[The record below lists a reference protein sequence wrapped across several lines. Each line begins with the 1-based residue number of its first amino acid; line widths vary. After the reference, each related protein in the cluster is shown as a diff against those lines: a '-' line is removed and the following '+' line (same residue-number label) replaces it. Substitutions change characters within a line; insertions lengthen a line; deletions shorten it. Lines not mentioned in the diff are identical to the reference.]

1 MISNSEFLSV
11 YECGEAESTRLA
23 TASREGVLSL
33 AGEGA
38 VAIWHDIAPEGRGE
52 FYAWHGQEHMPERV
66 GIPGFLRGRRYVAI
80 EAELEFFNLYEAL
93 SVETLKSQDYTAR
106 VNAPTPWT
114 LSAVKH
120 FRSVARS
127 ICRVVEST
135 GPAQGGLIATLRYDV
150 PEGREKDH
158 REALVRRLIPDLL
171 DKPGIAG
178 VHLLVADAEASGV
191 ATAEQKARGVAN
203 AVPRWVLLLEGW
215 GDEPNFAALA
225 KQALSPAALDAIGA
239 AGPYSLGLYRH
250 QITRTKTA
258 WSAG

>member
-1 MISNSEFLSV
+1 M
-11 YECGEAESTRLA
+11 
-23 TASREGVLSL
+23 SL
-33 AGEGA
+33 AGEAA
-38 VAIWHDIAPEGRGE
+38 VAIWHDIAPEGREE
-52 FYAWHGQEHMPERV
+52 FYAWHGHEHMPERV
-66 GIPGFLRGRRYVAI
+66 GIPGFQRGRRYVAI
-80 EAELEFFNLYEAL
+80 EASLEFFNLYEAL
-93 SVETLKSQDYTAR
+93 SVEVLKGQDYTSR

-127 ICRVVEST
+127 ICRVVHSS

-150 PEGREKDH
+150 PEDAIAAH
-158 REALVRRLIPDLL
+158 RDTLQRRLIPDLL
-171 DKPGIAG
+171 AKPGVAG
-178 VHLLVADAEASGV
+178 VHVLMADAEASGV

-215 GDEPNFAALA
+215 GDEPAFVALA
-225 KQALSPAALDAIGA
+225 KQALSAQALDATGA
-239 AGPYSLGLYRH
+239 EGPYSLDLYRH

>member
-1 MISNSEFLSV
+1 M
-11 YECGEAESTRLA
+11 
-23 TASREGVLSL
+23 SL

-38 VAIWHDIAPEGRGE
+38 VAIWHDIAPEGRQD
-52 FYAWHGQEHMPERV
+52 FYAWHGEEHMPERV

-80 EAELEFFNLYEAL
+80 EADLEFFNLYEAL

-106 VNAPTPWT
+106 VNTPTPWT
-114 LSAVKH
+114 LGAVKH

-127 ICRVVEST
+127 ICRVVHST

-150 PEGREKDH
+150 PEGQVRAH
-158 REALVRRLIPDLL
+158 RDALLRQFIPDLL
-171 DKPGIAG
+171 AKPGVAG
-178 VHLLVADAEASGV
+178 VHLLMADAEASGV

-215 GDEPNFAALA
+215 GDEADFVALA
-225 KQALSPAALDAIGA
+225 RKELAPAALDAIGGE
-239 AGPYSLGLYRH
+239 GPYSLGLYRH

>member
-1 MISNSEFLSV
+1 M
-11 YECGEAESTRLA
+11 
-23 TASREGVLSL
+23 SL

-38 VAIWHDIAPEGRGE
+38 VAIWHDIAPEGRE
-52 FYAWHGQEHMPERV
+52 DFYAWHGQEHMPERV

-114 LSAVKH
+114 LQAVRH

-127 ICRVVEST
+127 ICRVAHSA

-150 PEGREKDH
+150 ADAQAATHKD
-158 REALVRRLIPDLL
+158 RLLRRTIPDLL
-171 DKPGIAG
+171 ARPGIAG
-178 VHLLVADAEASGV
+178 VHLLTADAEASGV

-203 AVPRWVLLLEGW
+203 AVPRWVLLVEGW
-215 GDEPNFAALA
+215 GDEAAFVTLA
-225 KQALSPAALDAIGA
+225 KAELAAARLDAIGGE
-239 AGPYSLGLYRH
+239 GPYSLGLYRH
-250 QITRTKTA
+250 QITRTKTP

>member
-1 MISNSEFLSV
+1 M
-11 YECGEAESTRLA
+11 
-23 TASREGVLSL
+23 SL

-38 VAIWHDIAPEGRGE
+38 VAIWHDIAPEGRE
-52 FYAWHGQEHMPERV
+52 VFYAWHGQEHMPERV

-80 EAELEFFNLYEAL
+80 EADLEFFNLYETL
-93 SVETLKSQDYTAR
+93 SVEVLKGQDYTAR

-114 LSAVKH
+114 LAAVTH

-127 ICRVVEST
+127 ICRVAHSA

-150 PEGREKDH
+150 PDVQAAEHKA
-158 REALVRRLIPDLL
+158 ALLRQLVPDLL
-171 DKPGIAG
+171 GRPGVAG
-178 VHLLVADAEASGV
+178 VHVLTADAEASGV

-215 GDEPNFAALA
+215 GDEAEFVRLA
-225 KQALSPAALDAIGA
+225 KAELAAEKLTALGGE
-239 AGPYSLGLYRH
+239 GPFDLGLYRH
-250 QITRTKTA
+250 QTTRTKTA

>member
-1 MISNSEFLSV
+1 MSLS
-11 YECGEAESTRLA
+11 
-23 TASREGVLSL
+23 
-33 AGEGA
+33 GEGA
-38 VAIWHDIAPEGRGE
+38 VAIWHDIAPEGREE

-66 GIPGFLRGRRYVAI
+66 GIPGFQRGRRYVAI
-80 EAELEFFNLYEAL
+80 EADLEFFNLYEAL
-93 SVETLKSQDYTAR
+93 SVEVLKGQDYTAR

-114 LSAVKH
+114 LSTVKH

-127 ICRVVEST
+127 ICRVALST

-150 PEGREKDH
+150 AESDAAEHK
-158 REALVRRLIPDLL
+158 ATLQRRTLPDLL
-171 DKPGIAG
+171 AQPGVAA
-178 VHLLVADAEASGV
+178 VHVLMADAEASGV

-215 GDEPNFAALA
+215 GDEAAFVATAKAALA
-225 KQALSPAALDAIGA
+225 PGPFDAIGGQ
-239 AGPYSLGLYRH
+239 GPYSLGLYRL

>member
-1 MISNSEFLSV
+1 M
-11 YECGEAESTRLA
+11 
-23 TASREGVLSL
+23 SL

-66 GIPGFLRGRRYVAI
+66 GIPGFLRGRRYAAI
-80 EAELEFFNLYEAL
+80 EANLEFFNLYEAL
-93 SVETLKSQDYTAR
+93 SVEVLKGQDYAAR

-127 ICRVVEST
+127 ICRVVHSA
-135 GPAQGGLIATLRYDV
+135 GPAHGGLIATLRYDV
-150 PEGREKDH
+150 PDEKAPEH
-158 REALVRRLIPDLL
+158 KAALARHLIPDLL
-171 DKPGIAG
+171 AKPGIAG

-215 GDEPNFAALA
+215 GDETDFVTLA
-225 KQALSPAALDAIGA
+225 KAELA
-239 AGPYSLGLYRH
+239 AGKLEALGGAGPFDLGLYRH

>member
-1 MISNSEFLSV
+1 M
-11 YECGEAESTRLA
+11 
-23 TASREGVLSL
+23 SL
-33 AGEGA
+33 AGEAA
-38 VAIWHDIAPEGRGE
+38 VAIWHDIAPEGRDE

-66 GIPGFLRGRRYVAI
+66 GIPGFQRGRRYVAI

-93 SVETLKSQDYTAR
+93 SVEVLKGQDYTAR

-114 LSAVKH
+114 LSAVRH

-127 ICRVVEST
+127 ICRVAHSA
-135 GPAQGGLIATLRYDV
+135 GPAQGGLMATLRYDV
-150 PEGREKDH
+150 AEEAAQAHKDMLL
-158 REALVRRLIPDLL
+158 RQFIPDLL
-171 DKPGIAG
+171 ARPGIAG

-215 GDEPNFAALA
+215 GDEADFVALA
-225 KQALSPAALDAIGA
+225 RAEMAADKLDAIG
-239 AGPYSLGLYRH
+239 GTSPYSLGLYKH

>member
-1 MISNSEFLSV
+1 M
-11 YECGEAESTRLA
+11 
-23 TASREGVLSL
+23 SL

-52 FYAWHGQEHMPERV
+52 FYAWHGREHMPERV

-80 EAELEFFNLYEAL
+80 EADLEFFNLYEAL
-93 SVETLKSQDYTAR
+93 SVETLKGQDYTAR

-114 LSAVKH
+114 LSAVRH

-127 ICRVVEST
+127 ICRVAHSA
-135 GPAQGGLIATLRYDV
+135 GPAQGGLMATLRYDV
-150 PEGREKDH
+150 PQGGETVH
-158 REALVRRLIPDLL
+158 REALLRRFIPDLL
-171 DKPGIAG
+171 DKPGVAG
-178 VHLLVADAEASGV
+178 VHWLVADDEASGV

-203 AVPRWVLLLEGW
+203 AVPRRVLLLEGW
-215 GDEPNFAALA
+215 GDEADFVALA
-225 KQALSPAALDAIGA
+225 KQALSSAALDAVGGE
-239 AGPYSLGLYRH
+239 GPYSLGLYRH

>member
-1 MISNSEFLSV
+1 M
-11 YECGEAESTRLA
+11 
-23 TASREGVLSL
+23 SL

-38 VAIWHDIAPEGRGE
+38 VAIWHDIAPEGREE
-52 FYAWHGQEHMPERV
+52 FYAWHGHEHMPERV

-80 EAELEFFNLYEAL
+80 EADLEFFNLYEAL

-114 LSAVKH
+114 LAAVKH

-127 ICRVVEST
+127 ICRVSHSA

-150 PEGREKDH
+150 PDEAGATHKDTLL
-158 REALVRRLIPDLL
+158 RQTIPDLL
-171 DKPGIAG
+171 ARPGVAG
-178 VHLLVADAEASGV
+178 VHLLTADAQASGV

-203 AVPRWVLLLEGW
+203 AVPRWVLLVEGW
-215 GDEPNFAALA
+215 GDEAAFVALA
-225 KQALSPAALDAIGA
+225 KAELLAAKLDPIGGQ
-239 AGPYSLGLYRH
+239 GPYSLGLYRH
-250 QITRTKTA
+250 QVTRTKTA